1 MPAKTEKYAD
11 IFDVA
16 KAAGVSTATVSR
28 TLNHPNKVKPDT
40 RKRIEKA
47 ILDTGYIRNRAAQAI
62 HGTKSGTIG
71 LVVPTL
77 DNAIFSKLI
86 QAFSDELQKN
96 GFSMLVATHDYDLD
110 REFDLVRTLL
120 GHRVEGIALIGLT
133 HRDRT
138 LDLLEKRNVPMMC
151 LWSFE
156 KDAKVNCVGGNNFQ
170 AGKII
175 AGYLR
180 KRNLKHVVTM
190 FPAQTDNDRV
200 EKRLDGVLVGLA
212 NSGIEISEKQ
222 QLVSRYSV
230 AEARK
235 VTGNYLTNFDLPQV
249 FVAGNDVIAQGIIS
263 ELQAQRRKIPKDVS
277 VVGFGDF
284 TSSADVFPS
293 ITTIRM
299 NPTKVGV
306 VGAFELIRLVQE
318 GSKTLKK
325 VEVPVELIVRE
336 SSI

>member
-1 MPAKTEKYAD
+1 MPDNNKKHAD

-16 KAAGVSTATVSR
+16 KAANVSTATVSR
-28 TLNHPNKVKPDT
+28 ALNHPNKVRAYT
-40 RKRIEKA
+40 RKRIERA
-47 ILDTGYIRNRAAQAI
+47 ILETGYIRNRAAQAI

-71 LVVPTL
+71 LIVPTL

-86 QAFSDELQKN
+86 QAFSDELQRS

-133 HRDRT
+133 HRERT
-138 LDLLEKRNVPMMC
+138 LNLLEKRNVPMMC
-151 LWSFE
+151 LWSYDD
-156 KDAKVNCVGGNNFQ
+156 DAKLNCVGGNNFQ
-170 AGKII
+170 AGLILAQHLVQKN
-175 AGYLR
+175 LR
-180 KRNLKHVVTM
+180 EVVTM
-190 FPAQTDNDRV
+190 FPNGTDNDRV
-200 EKRLDGVLVGLA
+200 SKRFDGVLAGFA
-212 NSGIEISEKQ
+212 EAGIEVARDQRRE
-222 QLVSRYSV
+222 SRYSV

-235 VTGNYLTNFDLPQV
+235 VTSRYLSRFKLPEV
-249 FVAGNDVIAQGIIS
+249 FVAGNDVIALGIIS
-263 ELQAQRRKIPKDVS
+263 ELQARGIKMPNEVS

-299 NPTKVGV
+299 SPSKVGI
-306 VGAFELIRLVQE
+306 VGACELIKLVQDGVNE
-318 GSKTLKK
+318 QKK
-325 VEVPVELIVRE
+325 VEVPVELLIRE